1 MIKKVRL
8 IISGRVQ
15 GVGFRFW
22 VKGKVKELGLN
33 GWVRNLETGQVEVV
47 LEGEESLVKKMVNE
61 CKQGPMLAQVDK
73 MEVFEG

>member
-1 MIKKVRL
+1 MKKVRIL
-8 IISGRVQ
+8 ISGRVQ

-47 LEGEESLVKKMVNE
+47 LEGEESLVKKMVSE
-61 CKQGPMLAQVDK
+61 CKQGPMLARVDK

>member
-1 MIKKVRL
+1 MKKVRL
-8 IISGRVQ
+8 LISGRVQ

-47 LEGEESLVKKMVNE
+47 LEGEESLVKKMIKE
-61 CKQGPMLAQVDK
+61 CQQGPMLARVDK

>member
-1 MIKKVRL
+1 MKKVRIL
-8 IISGRVQ
+8 ISGRVQ

-33 GWVRNLETGQVEVV
+33 GWVRNVETGQVEVV
-47 LEGEESLVKKMVNE
+47 LEGEESLVKKMVSE

>member
-47 LEGEESLVKKMVNE
+47 LEGEESLVKKMVCK
-61 CKQGPMLAQVDK
+61 CKQGPMLARVDK

>member
-47 LEGEESLVKKMVNE
+47 LEGEESLVKKMVSE
-61 CKQGPMLAQVDK
+61 CRQGPMLARVDK

>member
-22 VKGKVKELGLN
+22 VNGKVKELGLN

-47 LEGEESLVKKMVNE
+47 LEGEESLVKKMVKE
-61 CKQGPMLAQVDK
+61 CKQGPMLARVDK
-73 MEVFEG
+73 VAIL

>member
-8 IISGRVQ
+8 ILSGRVQ

-47 LEGEESLVKKMVNE
+47 LEGEESLVKKMVSE
-61 CKQGPMLAQVDK
+61 CRQGPMLARVDK